1 MKNTL
6 LRISLLTSAL
16 LTGFTAYL
24 HLHPATP
31 ARTPLF
37 AMPRV
42 MAQNGCSASTVLGNY
57 GFASEGTVSVLGGK
71 MEIAQLGNME
81 FKAGGTIAGNYI
93 VSVRGIPNVTGDF
106 TGTYQV
112 ASDCT
117 GSATIDAG
125 GEKSLFNFVVG
136 TQGNTLSSASTGVA
150 MGGLAS
156 FTMSGMAGR
165 TTPQ

>member
-1 MKNTL
+1 MRTTL

-16 LTGFTAYL
+16 LVGFTAYL
-24 HLHPATP
+24 HLQPAKP

-37 AMPRV
+37 QMPRV
-42 MAQNGCSASTVLGNY
+42 MAQNGCSPATIAGNY
-57 GFASEGTVSVLGGK
+57 GFGTEGTVSVLGGK

-81 FKAGGTIAGNYI
+81 FKEGGTLTGSYT

-112 ASDCT
+112 AADCT

-125 GEKSLFNFVVG
+125 GEKSLVNFVVG
-136 TQGNTLSSASTGVA
+136 NKGNTLSTASTGVA

-156 FTMSGMAGR
+156 FTMSGLAGR